1 MIIQG
6 FLSLLRRTRIM
17 SATYSIIQDHY
28 CKKWKMVNRMLYSI
42 KPNATVFASPNRSII
57 GFATDKEIMAL
68 IPLQLKAMPVKSKI

>member
-1 MIIQG
+1 
-6 FLSLLRRTRIM
+6 
-17 SATYSIIQDHY
+17 
-28 CKKWKMVNRMLYSI
+28 MLYSI